1 MPLQTA
7 TNPTTG
13 ERVVLV
19 GDQWQPIVQSATNKQ
34 GVKAY
39 LVGDKWLTDDGPTP
53 QKFTVQT
60 PEGRNVDVDVQFPSA
75 SAPAPTNEIPAKRR
89 SPLDLLTLPFEMG
102 AALAAKPR
110 KEQVEFI
117 APAVEALGTAGGAAL
132 GTAAGPLGTVTG
144 AGAGFAGAKEL
155 LRLAAGEAGGETLPQ
170 SAARQAKNVVEG
182 ATMEAF
188 GRGVV
193 SPVIGKGAEYLN
205 KLKNV
210 KLDQYIKAVG
220 DKGDEI
226 VNALRG
232 RTQIVPGTA
241 PTAGEAAAP
250 VGSVGLSV
258 LQGRARQVPG
268 AADIY
273 ASQEAQNIA
282 ARQAQE
288 SRAVEKFDAAKQR
301 IQDKINRGLVNV
313 TPGEAGGALIAAAKA
328 EQQALK
334 TNVIQPAYKDAFD
347 AAGDAKIDVSKV
359 VSEAERILDRK
370 LSEFAT
376 ETAPDTV
383 RKLRSFVPKVPEAEA
398 VQIGKAGFKTAKP
411 PTPPRATPA
420 ATLQQLDDVRK
431 AINADI
437 AAASTS
443 NAPMAATTL
452 RNLKQLHSAIDDAVK
467 ASDTLPENAKSLYQN
482 ALDTYRTQYAPRFKE
497 GINANLFKQT
507 GLKETKIKPE
517 DVVSKY
523 FQPKGESEAKDFLR
537 LFGNNPDAM
546 KIARTG
552 IEDLYRRE
560 VADLTNKVTPEAH
573 AAFMK
578 KYAEPLKILDGAGMN
593 IEQRIGA
600 VAKDAA
606 RLAKI
611 EELAKASG
619 NKLAPPLPAGSN
631 ALAVEKRIDELTKQF
646 TPQQMQHVNAV
657 RQDLLREGEYQRLLK
672 SGADAGSDIR
682 SLATKAGREMG
693 LPLPNF
699 ISVPI
704 TIFNNVVKRLALR
717 MDDKI
722 ALEIARE
729 LTNPAIAADQI
740 EAALKLQ
747 ASRAAATPGAGAAAA
762 LGATRALGA
771 EMSRRGE
778 PVQQNQ
784 NALSR

>member
-1 MPLQTA
+1 MATKYRVQGPDGVVHVFEGPDDATPAQIESFAAQTFGA
-7 TNPTTG
+7 AP
-13 ERVVLV
+13 
-19 GDQWQPIVQSATNKQ
+19 K
-34 GVKAY
+34 
-39 LVGDKWLTDDGPTP
+39 PTP
-53 QKFTVQT
+53 
-60 PEGRNVDVDVQFPSA
+60 A
-75 SAPAPTNEIPAKRR
+75 AAPTRGKAGMFDML
-89 SPLDLLTLPFEMG
+89 SAPFEMG

-117 APAVEALGTAGGAAL
+117 APAVEALGSAGGAIV
-132 GTAAGPLGTVTG
+132 GSSAGPLGTVTG
-144 AGAGFAGAKEL
+144 AGAGYAGAKEL
-155 LRLAAGEAGGETLPQ
+155 LRFAAGDGGKETLPQ
-170 SAARQAKNVVEG
+170 SATRQAQNVLEG

-193 SPVIGKGAEYLN
+193 SPVIAKGAEYAN
-205 KLKNV
+205 KLKNI
-210 KLDQYIKAVG
+210 KLDQYVKAVG
-220 DKGDEI
+220 DKGEEI

-232 RTQIVPGTA
+232 RTQIVPGTS
-241 PTAGEAAAP
+241 PTAGEVAAP
-250 VGSVGLSV
+250 AGSVGLSV
-258 LQGRARQVPG
+258 LQARARQVPG
-268 AADIY
+268 TADVY
-273 ASQEAQNIA
+273 ATKEAQNIA

-288 SRAVEKFDAAKQR
+288 ARAAAKFDASKQR
-301 IQDKINRGLVNV
+301 LQGKIDRGLVNV
-313 TPGEAGGALIAAAKA
+313 TPGEIGSTLIDAAKA
-328 EQQALK
+328 EQKAVR
-334 TNVIQPAYKDAFD
+334 TNVVQPAYDAAFA

-359 VSEAERILDRK
+359 VNEAERILDRK
-370 LSEFAT
+370 LSSFAT

-383 RKLRSFVPKVPEAEA
+383 RKLRSFVPSAPEVETIT
-398 VQIGKAGFKTAKP
+398 VGKAGFKTAKP
-411 PTPPRATPA
+411 PTPPAATPE

-437 AAASTS
+437 VAASTS

-452 RNLKQLHSAIDDAVK
+452 RNLKQLHAAIDDAVNSSAALSSEAK
-467 ASDTLPENAKSLYQN
+467 TLYKG

-507 GLKETKIKPE
+507 NLQETKIKPE

-537 LFGNNPDAM
+537 LFDKNPDAM

-560 VADLTNKVTPEAH
+560 VTDAAGRVTPESH
-573 AAFMK
+573 ASFMK
-578 KYAEPLKILDGAGMN
+578 KYAEPLKILDDAGMN
-593 IEQRIGA
+593 ISQRVGV

-619 NKLAPPLPAGSN
+619 NRLAPPLPAGAN
-631 ALAVEKRIDELTKQF
+631 ALAVEQRIGELTKAF
-646 TPQQMQHVNAV
+646 TPEQLSHVNAV
-657 RQDLLREGEYQRLLK
+657 RQDLLREGEYQRLVK
-672 SGADAGSDIR
+672 AGADAGADIK
-682 SLATKAGREMG
+682 SLATKTGKEAG

-699 ISVPI
+699 LSVPI

-740 EAALKLQ
+740 EAAMKLQ
-747 ASRAAATPGAGAAAA
+747 AARRAATPGAGTAAGLAT
-762 LGATRALGA
+762 TRALGA
-771 EMSRRGE
+771 EMSRRAE
-778 PVQQNQ
+778 PENR
-784 NALSR
+784 NALAQ

>member
-1 MPLQTA
+1 MTPREELA
-7 TNPTTG
+7 ALRRMAELEAKAAG
-13 ERVVLV
+13 
-19 GDQWQPIVQSATNKQ
+19 QPIAQ
-34 GVKAY
+34 
-39 LVGDKWLTDDGPTP
+39 P
-53 QKFTVQT
+53 QTQT
-60 PEGRNVDVDVQFPSA
+60 SEPS
-75 SAPAPTNEIPAKRR
+75 TRR
-89 SPLDLLTLPFEMG
+89 
-102 AALAAKPR
+102 KV
-110 KEQVEFI
+110 VEFI
-117 APAVEALGTAGGAAL
+117 TPTVEALGTAGGAAL
-132 GTAAGPLGTVTG
+132 GTAAGPLGTLAG

-155 LRLAAGEAGGETLPQ
+155 MRLAAGDAGGETLPE
-170 SAARQAKNVVEG
+170 SATRQAKNVLEG

-193 SPVIGKGAEYLN
+193 APVIGKGAEYAS

-210 KLDQYIKAVG
+210 KLDQYIKAIG

-232 RTQIVPGTA
+232 KTQIVPGTA

-250 VGSVGLSV
+250 AGSVGLSV
-258 LQGRARQVPG
+258 LQARARQVPG
-268 AADIY
+268 AADTY
-273 ASQEAQNIA
+273 ASMESQNIA

-288 SRAVEKFDAAKQR
+288 ARASAKFDAAKQR
-301 IQDKINRGLVNV
+301 IQSKIDRGLVNI
-313 TPGEAGGALIAAAKA
+313 TPGEAGSALIDAARA
-328 EQQALK
+328 EQRAVK
-334 TNVIQPAYKDAFD
+334 SNVIQPAYKAAFD

-383 RKLRSFVPKVPEAEA
+383 RKLRSFAPKVPEMEA
-398 VQIGKAGFKTAKP
+398 VPIGKAGFKTAKP
-411 PTPPRATPA
+411 PSPPQATPQ
-420 ATLQQLDDVRK
+420 ATLLQLDDVRK

-452 RNLKQLHSAIDDAVK
+452 KNLRQLHSAIDDAVK
-467 ASDTLPENAKSLYQN
+467 ASDTLSDDAKTLYQG
-482 ALDTYRTQYAPRFKE
+482 ALDAYRTQYAPRFKE

-537 LFGNNPDAM
+537 LFGKNPDAL

-560 VADLTNKVTPEAH
+560 VTDAAGRVTTDSH
-573 AAFMK
+573 ASFMK
-578 KYAEPLKILDGAGMN
+578 KYAEPLKILDDAGMN
-593 IEQRIGA
+593 ITQRVGV

-619 NKLAPPLPAGSN
+619 NKLAPPLPAGAN
-631 ALAVEKRIDELTKQF
+631 ALAVEKRINDLTKGL
-646 TPQQMQHVNAV
+646 TPDQLSHVNAV
-657 RQDLLREGEYQRLLK
+657 RQDLLREGDYQRLVK
-672 SGADAGSDIR
+672 SGADAGADLR
-682 SLATKAGREMG
+682 SLASKTGREVG
-693 LPLPNF
+693 IPLPPF
-699 ISVPI
+699 MSVPI
-704 TIFNNVVKRLALR
+704 TIFNNVVKRLAMR

-729 LTNPAIAADQI
+729 LTSPAEAAKQI
-740 EAALKLQ
+740 EAAIKLKAVREGVKLT
-747 ASRAAATPGAGAAAA
+747 REGAAGT
-762 LGATRALGA
+762 LSTGNPLSMGLTRGLGA
-771 EMSRRGE
+771 EMSRRAE
-778 PVQQNQ
+778 PANENQ
-784 NALSR
+784 NALAR

>member
-1 MPLQTA
+1 MATIEQLSAALIKADAAGNTA
-7 TNPTTG
+7 
-13 ERVVLV
+13 
-19 GDQWQPIVQSATNKQ
+19 DA
-34 GVKAY
+34 KA
-39 LVGDKWLTDDGPTP
+39 LADEIRRMRTAP
-53 QKFTVQT
+53 QEFTIQT
-60 PEGRNVDVDVQFPSA
+60 PEGRNVGVDVQFPSA
-75 SAPAPTNEIPAKRR
+75 PAPAPTNEIPTRR
-89 SPLDLLTLPFEMG
+89 KVAEF
-102 AALAAKPR
+102 LAPT
-110 KEQVEFI
+110 
-117 APAVEALGTAGGAAL
+117 VEALGTAGGAVL
-132 GTAAGPLGTVTG
+132 GTAAGPLGTLAG

-155 LRLAAGEAGGETLPQ
+155 MRLAAGDTGAETLPQ
-170 SAARQAKNVVEG
+170 SAARQAKNVLEG

-193 SPVIGKGAEYLN
+193 SPVVSKGAEYVS

-210 KLDQYIKAVG
+210 KLDQYVKAIG

-250 VGSVGLSV
+250 AGSVGLSV
-258 LQGRARQVPG
+258 LQARARQVPG
-268 AADIY
+268 AADTY
-273 ASQEAQNIA
+273 ASMEAQTAA
-282 ARQAQE
+282 ARQGQE
-288 SRAVEKFDAAKQR
+288 SRAVAKFDAAKQR
-301 IQDKINRGLVNV
+301 IQDKISRGLVNV

-328 EQQALK
+328 EQQAVK
-334 TNVIQPAYKDAFD
+334 TNVVQPAYKAAFD

-359 VSEAERILDRK
+359 VAEAERILDRK

-383 RKLRSFVPKVPEAEA
+383 RKLRGFMPKAPEVEA
-398 VQIGKAGFKTAKP
+398 VAIGKAGFKTAKP
-411 PTPPRATPA
+411 PTPPRATPE
-420 ATLQQLDDVRK
+420 ATLLQLDDVRK

-437 AAASTS
+437 LAASTS

-452 RNLKQLHSAIDDAVK
+452 RNLRELHRSIDDAVK
-467 ASDTLPENAKSLYQN
+467 SSGTLPAEAKGLYQN
-482 ALDTYRTQYAPRFKE
+482 ALDAYRTQYAPRFKE

-507 GLKETKIKPE
+507 TLKETKIKPE

-537 LFGNNPDAM
+537 LFGKNPDAM

-560 VADLTNKVTPEAH
+560 VTDAAGRVTPDAH
-573 AAFMK
+573 ASFMK
-578 KYAEPLKILDGAGMN
+578 KYAEPLKILDDAGMN
-593 IEQRIGA
+593 VTQRVGV

-619 NKLAPPLPAGSN
+619 NKLAPSLPAGAN
-631 ALAVEKRIDELTKQF
+631 ALAIEKRIGELTKSF
-646 TPQQMQHVNAV
+646 TPDQLNHVNSV
-657 RQDLLREGEYQRLLK
+657 RQDLLREGEYQRLVK
-672 SGADAGSDIR
+672 AGSDAGADIR

-729 LTNPAIAADQI
+729 LTSPAVAAEQI
-740 EAALKLQ
+740 EAAIKLKAIREGVKLT
-747 ASRAAATPGAGAAAA
+747 ADRAAGTLGTGSPISM
-762 LGATRALGA
+762 GATRALGA
-771 EMSRRGE
+771 EMSRRAE
-778 PVQQNQ
+778 PQQQNT
-784 NALSR
+784 NALAR

>member
-1 MPLQTA
+1 MTPREELAALRRMAELEAKAAGQQMVQPQA
-7 TNPTTG
+7 QAQPSEIPTRRKVA
-13 ERVVLV
+13 EFL
-19 GDQWQPIVQSATNKQ
+19 
-34 GVKAY
+34 
-39 LVGDKWLTDDGPTP
+39 
-53 QKFTVQT
+53 
-60 PEGRNVDVDVQFPSA
+60 
-75 SAPAPTNEIPAKRR
+75 APT
-89 SPLDLLTLPFEMG
+89 
-102 AALAAKPR
+102 
-110 KEQVEFI
+110 
-117 APAVEALGTAGGAAL
+117 VEALGTAGGAVL
-132 GTAAGPLGTVTG
+132 GTAAGPLGTLAG

-155 LRLAAGEAGGETLPQ
+155 MRLAAGDADAETLPQ
-170 SAARQAKNVVEG
+170 SAARQAKNVLEG

-193 SPVIGKGAEYLN
+193 APAIGKGAEYVS

-210 KLDQYIKAVG
+210 KLDQYVKAIG

-232 RTQIVPGTA
+232 KTQIVPGTS
-241 PTAGEAAAP
+241 PTAGEVAAP
-250 VGSVGLSV
+250 AGSVGLSV
-258 LQGRARQVPG
+258 LQSRARKVPG
-268 AADIY
+268 AADEY
-273 ASQEAQNIA
+273 ASMEAQNIA

-288 SRAVEKFDAAKQR
+288 SRAVAKFDAAKQR
-301 IQDKINRGLVNV
+301 IQGKIDRGLVNI
-313 TPGEAGGALIAAAKA
+313 TPGEAGGALIDAARA
-328 EQQALK
+328 EQQAIK
-334 TNVIQPAYKDAFD
+334 SNVIQPAYKAAFD
-347 AAGDAKIDVSKV
+347 AAGDSKIDVSKV

-398 VQIGKAGFKTAKP
+398 VSIGKAGFKTAKP
-411 PTPPRATPA
+411 PTPPRATPE
-420 ATLQQLDDVRK
+420 ATLLQLDDVRK

-452 RNLKQLHSAIDDAVK
+452 KNLRDLHRAIDDAVK
-467 ASDTLPENAKSLYQN
+467 ASDTLSDDAKGLYQN
-482 ALDTYRTQYAPRFKE
+482 ALDTYRTEYAPRFKE

-507 GLKETKIKPE
+507 SLKETKIKPE

-537 LFGNNPDAM
+537 LFGKNADAM

-552 IEDLYRRE
+552 IEDLYRQE
-560 VADLTNKVTPEAH
+560 VTDAAGRVTTDSH
-573 AAFMK
+573 ASFMK
-578 KYAEPLKILDGAGMN
+578 KYAEPLKILDDAGMN
-593 IEQRIGA
+593 ITQRVGV

-619 NKLAPPLPAGSN
+619 NKLGPPLPAGANS
-631 ALAVEKRIDELTKQF
+631 LAVEKRIGELTKGF
-646 TPQQMQHVNAV
+646 TPDQLSHVNAV
-657 RQDLLREGEYQRLLK
+657 RDDLIREGDYQRLVK
-672 SGADAGSDIR
+672 SGADAGADLR

-729 LTNPAIAADQI
+729 LTNPAIAAEQI
-740 EAALKLQ
+740 EAAIKLKAIREGAKLT
-747 ASRAAATPGAGAAAA
+747 AERAAGTLSTGNPLSMG
-762 LGATRALGA
+762 LTRALGA
-771 EMSRRGE
+771 EMSRRAE
-778 PVQQNQ
+778 PVNQ
-784 NALSR
+784 NALAR

>member
-1 MPLQTA
+1 MA
-7 TNPTTG
+7 
-13 ERVVLV
+13 
-19 GDQWQPIVQSATNKQ
+19 DQIYKIRDPQ
-34 GVKAY
+34 GNIREIKGPA
-39 LVGDKWLTDDGPTP
+39 GASDDEVITQA
-53 QKFTVQT
+53 QKLF
-60 PEGRNVDVDVQFPSA
+60 GAA
-75 SAPAPTNEIPAKRR
+75 SAQPQAQPSEIPTRRKVAEFLAPT
-89 SPLDLLTLPFEMG
+89 
-102 AALAAKPR
+102 
-110 KEQVEFI
+110 
-117 APAVEALGTAGGAAL
+117 VEALGTAGGAVL
-132 GTAAGPLGTVTG
+132 GTAAGPLGTLAG

-155 LRLAAGEAGGETLPQ
+155 MRLAAGDAGAETLPQ
-170 SAARQAKNVVEG
+170 SAARQAKNVLEG

-193 SPVIGKGAEYLN
+193 APAIGKGAEYVS

-210 KLDQYIKAVG
+210 KLDQYVKAIG

-250 VGSVGLSV
+250 AGSVGLSV
-258 LQGRARQVPG
+258 LQSRARQVPG
-268 AADIY
+268 AADTY
-273 ASQEAQNIA
+273 ASMEAQTAA

-288 SRAVEKFDAAKQR
+288 SRAVAKFDAAKQR
-301 IQDKINRGLVNV
+301 IQGKIDRGLVNI
-313 TPGEAGGALIAAAKA
+313 TPGEAGGALIDAAKA
-328 EQQALK
+328 EQQAVK
-334 TNVIQPAYKDAFD
+334 SSVVQPAYKAAFD
-347 AAGDAKIDVSKV
+347 AAGDSKIDVSKV

-383 RKLRSFVPKVPEAEA
+383 RKLRGFMPKVAEVEA
-398 VQIGKAGFKTAKP
+398 VPIGKAGFKTAKP
-411 PTPPRATPA
+411 PTPPRATPE
-420 ATLQQLDDVRK
+420 ATLLQLDDVRK

-452 RNLKQLHSAIDDAVK
+452 KNLRDLHRAIDDAVK
-467 ASDTLPENAKSLYQN
+467 ASDTLSDDAKGLYQN

-507 GLKETKIKPE
+507 TLKETKIKPE
-517 DVVSKY
+517 DVVSRY

-537 LFGNNPDAM
+537 LFGKNPDAM

-560 VADLTNKVTPEAH
+560 VTDAAGRVTTDAH
-573 AAFMK
+573 ASFMK
-578 KYAEPLKILDGAGMN
+578 KYAEPLKILDDAGMN
-593 IEQRIGA
+593 ITQRVGV

-619 NKLAPPLPAGSN
+619 NKLAPPLPAGAN
-631 ALAVEKRIDELTKQF
+631 ALAVEKRIGELTKGF
-646 TPQQMQHVNAV
+646 TPDQLSHVNAV
-657 RQDLLREGEYQRLLK
+657 RDDLIREGEYQRLVK
-672 SGADAGSDIR
+672 AGAAAGADLK
-682 SLATKAGREMG
+682 SLATKTGREMG
-693 LPLPNF
+693 IPLPNF

-729 LTNPAIAADQI
+729 LTSPAVAAEQI
-740 EAALKLQ
+740 EAAIKLKAIREGVKLT
-747 ASRAAATPGAGAAAA
+747 ADRAAGTLGTGAPISM
-762 LGATRALGA
+762 GATRALGA
-771 EMSRRGE
+771 EMSRRAE
-778 PVQQNQ
+778 PQNQ
-784 NALSR
+784 NALAR

>member
-1 MPLQTA
+1 MATKYRVQGPDGTVHVFEGPDNATPAQIESFAAQTFGA
-7 TNPTTG
+7 AP
-13 ERVVLV
+13 
-19 GDQWQPIVQSATNKQ
+19 
-34 GVKAY
+34 KA
-39 LVGDKWLTDDGPTP
+39 
-53 QKFTVQT
+53 
-60 PEGRNVDVDVQFPSA
+60 
-75 SAPAPTNEIPAKRR
+75 APAEAPAARGR
-89 SPLDLLTLPFEMG
+89 AGMFDMLSAPFEMG

-117 APAVEALGTAGGAAL
+117 APAVEALGSAGGAIV
-132 GTAAGPLGTVTG
+132 GSSAGPLGTVTG
-144 AGAGFAGAKEL
+144 AGAGYAGAKEL
-155 LRLAAGEAGGETLPQ
+155 LRFAAGESGKETLPQ
-170 SAARQAKNVVEG
+170 SAVRQAQNVLEG

-193 SPVIGKGAEYLN
+193 SPVIAKGAEYAN
-205 KLKNV
+205 KLKNI
-210 KLDQYIKAVG
+210 KLDQYVKAVG
-220 DKGDEI
+220 DKGEEI

-232 RTQIVPGTA
+232 RTQIVPGTS
-241 PTAGEAAAP
+241 PTAGEVAAP
-250 VGSVGLSV
+250 AGSVGLSV
-258 LQGRARQVPG
+258 LQARARQVPG

-273 ASQEAQNIA
+273 ASKEAQNIV
-282 ARQAQE
+282 ARQEQE
-288 SRAVEKFDAAKQR
+288 VRAAAKFDASKQR
-301 IQDKINRGLVNV
+301 IQAKIDRGLVNV
-313 TPGEAGGALIAAAKA
+313 TPGEVGSTLIDAAKA
-328 EQQALK
+328 EQKAVK
-334 TNVIQPAYKDAFD
+334 TNVIKPAYDAAFE

-370 LSEFAT
+370 LSSFAT

-383 RKLRSFVPKVPEAEA
+383 RKLRGFIPTAPEAEA
-398 VQIGKAGFKTAKP
+398 VSVGKAGFKVAKP
-411 PTPPRATPA
+411 PTPAPATPE
-420 ATLQQLDDVRK
+420 ATLLQLDDVRK

-437 AAASTS
+437 AAASAS

-452 RNLKQLHSAIDDAVK
+452 RNLKQLHAAIDDAVK
-467 ASDTLPENAKSLYQN
+467 SSTTLSDEAKTLYKG

-507 GLKETKIKPE
+507 NLQETKIKPE

-537 LFGNNPDAM
+537 LFDKNPDAM

-560 VADLTNKVTPEAH
+560 VTDAAGRVTPESH

-593 IEQRIGA
+593 ITQRVGV

-619 NKLAPPLPAGSN
+619 NKLAPALPAGAN
-631 ALAVEKRIDELTKQF
+631 ALAVEQRIGELTKQF
-646 TPQQMQHVNAV
+646 TPEQLSHVNAV
-657 RQDLLREGEYQRLLK
+657 RQDLLREGEYQRLVK
-672 SGADAGSDIR
+672 AGADAGTDLK
-682 SLATKAGREMG
+682 SLATKTGKEAG

-699 ISVPI
+699 LSVPI
-704 TIFNNVVKRLALR
+704 TVFNNVVKRLALR

-740 EAALKLQ
+740 EAAIKLQ
-747 ASRAAATPGAGAAAA
+747 AARRAATPGVGTAAGLA
-762 LGATRALGA
+762 GTRALGA
-771 EMSRRGE
+771 EMSRRAE
-778 PVQQNQ
+778 PENQ
-784 NALSR
+784 NALAR

>member
-19 GDQWQPIVQSATNKQ
+19 GGQWQPIVQSATNKQ

-39 LVGDKWLTDDGPTP
+39 LVGDKWLTDNDASP
-53 QKFTVQT
+53 QQFTVQT
-60 PEGRNVDVDVQFPSA
+60 PEGRNVGIDVRFPSA
-75 SAPAPTNEIPAKRR
+75 SAPAPAGEIPTRR
-89 SPLDLLTLPFEMG
+89 KSPLDLLTVPFEMG

-110 KEQVEFI
+110 REQVEFI

-155 LRLAAGEAGGETLPQ
+155 LRLAAGDAGAETLPQ

-182 ATMEAF
+182 ATTEAF
-188 GRGVV
+188 GRGII
-193 SPVIGKGAEYLN
+193 SPAIETGAKYLS

-210 KLDQYIKAVG
+210 KLDQYVKAIG

-250 VGSVGLSV
+250 AGSVGLSV
-258 LQGRARQVPG
+258 LQARARQVPG
-268 AADIY
+268 AADTY
-273 ASQEAQNIA
+273 ASMEAQTAA
-282 ARQAQE
+282 ARQGQE
-288 SRAVEKFDAAKQR
+288 ARAVAKFDAAKQR
-301 IQDKINRGLVNV
+301 IQDKISRGLVNV

-328 EQQALK
+328 EQQAVK
-334 TNVIQPAYKDAFD
+334 KNIVEPAYNKAFE

-383 RKLRSFVPKVPEAEA
+383 RKLRGFMPKVAEVEAA
-398 VQIGKAGFKTAKP
+398 PIGKAGFKTAKP
-411 PTPPRATPA
+411 PTPPRATPE
-420 ATLQQLDDVRK
+420 ATLLQLDDVRK

-452 RNLKQLHSAIDDAVK
+452 KNLRDLHRAIDDAVK
-467 ASDTLPENAKSLYQN
+467 ASDTLSDDAKNLYQS

-507 GLKETKIKPE
+507 TLKETKIKPE
-517 DVVSKY
+517 DVVSRY

-537 LFGNNPDAM
+537 LFGKNPDAM

-560 VADLTNKVTPEAH
+560 VTDAAGRVTTDAH
-573 AAFMK
+573 ASFMK
-578 KYAEPLKILDGAGMN
+578 KYAEPLKILDDAGMN
-593 IEQRIGA
+593 VTQRVGV

-619 NKLAPPLPAGSN
+619 NKLAPSLPAGAN
-631 ALAVEKRIDELTKQF
+631 ALAVEKRIGDLTKSF
-646 TPQQMQHVNAV
+646 TPDQLSHVNAV
-657 RQDLLREGEYQRLLK
+657 RQDLLREGEYQRLVK
-672 SGADAGSDIR
+672 AGSDAGADLR

-693 LPLPNF
+693 IPLPNF

-740 EAALKLQ
+740 EAAMKLQ
-747 ASRAAATPGAGAAAA
+747 AARAVATPGAGTAVG

-771 EMSRRGE
+771 EMSRRAE
-778 PVQQNQ
+778 PANQ
-784 NALSR
+784 NALAR

>member
-1 MPLQTA
+1 MA
-7 TNPTTG
+7 
-13 ERVVLV
+13 
-19 GDQWQPIVQSATNKQ
+19 DQIYKIRDPQ
-34 GVKAY
+34 GNIREIKGPA
-39 LVGDKWLTDDGPTP
+39 GASDDEVITQA
-53 QKFTVQT
+53 QKLF
-60 PEGRNVDVDVQFPSA
+60 GAA
-75 SAPAPTNEIPAKRR
+75 SAQPQAQPSEIPTRRKVAEFLAPT
-89 SPLDLLTLPFEMG
+89 
-102 AALAAKPR
+102 
-110 KEQVEFI
+110 
-117 APAVEALGTAGGAAL
+117 VEALGTAGGAVL
-132 GTAAGPLGTVTG
+132 GTAAGPLGTLAG

-155 LRLAAGEAGGETLPQ
+155 MRLAAGDAGAETLPQ

-193 SPVIGKGAEYLN
+193 APVIGKGAEYVS

-210 KLDQYIKAVG
+210 KLDQYVKAIG
-220 DKGDEI
+220 DKGDDI

-250 VGSVGLSV
+250 AGSVGLSV
-258 LQGRARQVPG
+258 LQARARQVPG
-268 AADIY
+268 AADTY
-273 ASQEAQNIA
+273 ASMEAQTAA

-288 SRAVEKFDAAKQR
+288 SRAVAKFDAAKQR
-301 IQDKINRGLVNV
+301 IQGKIDRGLVNI
-313 TPGEAGGALIAAAKA
+313 TPGEAGGALIDAAKA
-328 EQQALK
+328 EQQAVK
-334 TNVIQPAYKDAFD
+334 SSVVQPAYKAAFD
-347 AAGDAKIDVSKV
+347 AAGDSKIDVSKV

-383 RKLRSFVPKVPEAEA
+383 RKLRGFMPKVAEVEA
-398 VQIGKAGFKTAKP
+398 VPIGKAGFKTAKP
-411 PTPPRATPA
+411 PTPPRATPE
-420 ATLQQLDDVRK
+420 ATLLQLDDVRK

-452 RNLKQLHSAIDDAVK
+452 KNLRDLHRAIDDAVK
-467 ASDTLPENAKSLYQN
+467 ASDTLSDDAKGLYQN

-507 GLKETKIKPE
+507 TLKETKIKPE
-517 DVVSKY
+517 DVVSRY

-537 LFGNNPDAM
+537 LFGKNPDAM

-560 VADLTNKVTPEAH
+560 VTDAAGRVTTDAH
-573 AAFMK
+573 ASFMK
-578 KYAEPLKILDGAGMN
+578 KYAEPLKILDDAGMN
-593 IEQRIGA
+593 ITQRVGV

-619 NKLAPPLPAGSN
+619 NKLAPPLPAGAN
-631 ALAVEKRIDELTKQF
+631 ALAVEKRIGELTKGF
-646 TPQQMQHVNAV
+646 TPDQLSHVNAV
-657 RQDLLREGEYQRLLK
+657 RDDLIREGEYQRLVK
-672 SGADAGSDIR
+672 AGAAAGADLK
-682 SLATKAGREMG
+682 SLATKTGREMG
-693 LPLPNF
+693 IPLPNF

-729 LTNPAIAADQI
+729 LTSPAVAAEQI
-740 EAALKLQ
+740 EAAIKLKAIREGVKLT
-747 ASRAAATPGAGAAAA
+747 ADRAAGTLGTGAPISM
-762 LGATRALGA
+762 GATRALGA
-771 EMSRRGE
+771 EMSRRAE
-778 PVQQNQ
+778 PQNQ
-784 NALSR
+784 NALAR